1 MTLKFPGIRAVS
13 KLELIFKSENICKGH
28 RKQSVIYLCC
38 LEFGKRLHPTSWL
51 SFMPL
56 SFSKTEKK
64 RILKKYWLV
73 VTVIEIVFFP
83 PFSSPE
89 STNKTFMGQTI
100 NCWTDSILWK
110 GRNKLD
116 SWHWLNPRKWKRGNN
131 KDKNISPSICVLFY
145 FFHQCFIVF
154 YI

>member
-1 MTLKFPGIRAVS
+1 MQRSQKAVCYLSLLPWIWKKVTSYQLTEFYAIKF
-13 KLELIFKSENICKGH
+13 FKD
-28 RKQSVIYLCC
+28 R
-38 LEFGKRLHPTSWL
+38 
-51 SFMPL
+51 
-56 SFSKTEKK
+56 KK